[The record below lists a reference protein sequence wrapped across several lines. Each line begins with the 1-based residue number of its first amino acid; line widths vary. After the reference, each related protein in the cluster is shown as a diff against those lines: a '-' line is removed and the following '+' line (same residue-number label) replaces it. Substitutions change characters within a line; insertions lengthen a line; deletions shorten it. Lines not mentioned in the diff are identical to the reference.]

1 MESVQR
7 IRYPPFDHS
16 NVDPA
21 SLPITEVVV
30 SSNSSPPTPFRIGS
44 ENGWLVEWRNT
55 KPGDEDLP
63 RINSVTTTAT
73 LPFLMRTRNGWYINP
88 DPLHAVARRLIA
100 PTVVLLIVSLFL
112 HAIAP
117 ALSGI
122 PIISWLTQGSYKI
135 GPLDYPKLLF
145 ISFPIFVL
153 PIIIRMIANSR
164 DISRQN
170 AYIANPIDDP
180 EISFITGDGW
190 LEVQSI
196 ELPEGVVTEGFHLQA
211 GVAIPE
217 RKTMLR
223 ALDRPEG
230 GQPPPGMSTELP
242 EKRISSGDEHGTGV
256 GEATPLP
263 VEHARVLLLEP
274 LRVRALGPYVPSG
287 AEFPLRLEGPEERW
301 PGTIYS
307 SVIAFH
313 WEIHVHAEWNG
324 TSVRWVK
331 PVIMPQTD
339 EPVIIDEL
347 PLRGARSEDAKD

>member
-1 MESVQR
+1 
-7 IRYPPFDHS
+7 
-16 NVDPA
+16 
-21 SLPITEVVV
+21 
-30 SSNSSPPTPFRIGS
+30 
-44 ENGWLVEWRNT
+44 
-55 KPGDEDLP
+55 
-63 RINSVTTTAT
+63 
-73 LPFLMRTRNGWYINP
+73 
-88 DPLHAVARRLIA
+88 
-100 PTVVLLIVSLFL
+100 
-112 HAIAP
+112 
-117 ALSGI
+117 
-122 PIISWLTQGSYKI
+122 
-135 GPLDYPKLLF
+135 LDYPKLLF

-274 LRVRALGPYVPSG
+274 LRVRALGPYVHSG
-287 AEFPLRLEGPEERW
+287 AEFPLRLEGPEQRW